1 MIPET
6 TIVTITIVIFPN
18 IVILPNSTR
27 HILLI
32 TLNMNGCNI
41 QIPVLV
47 DNTLILLEE
56 SFNGILVTNKNKTT
70 TPKTT
75 GIDGYIDDAHM
86 LLVIYES
93 KFKLKIE
100 TSNIT
105 TKIHLLY
112 LISSIS
118 FK

>member
-1 MIPET
+1 M
-6 TIVTITIVIFPN
+6 TIAIFPHIVIS
-18 IVILPNSTR
+18 PNSPR

-32 TLNMNGCNI
+32 ILNINGCNI

-56 SFNGILVTNKNKTT
+56 NFNGILVTNKNKIT
-70 TPKTT
+70 TPKKT

-86 LLVIYES
+86 LLIIYES

-100 TSNIT
+100 TSNAT

-112 LISSIS
+112 LISSMS

>member
-47 DNTLILLEE
+47 DNTLILLYQKLHCCKLI
-56 SFNGILVTNKNKTT
+56 FNFIRR
-70 TPKTT
+70 
-75 GIDGYIDDAHM
+75 
-86 LLVIYES
+86 
-93 KFKLKIE
+93 KFQWY
-100 TSNIT
+100 SR
-105 TKIHLLY
+105 Y
-112 LISSIS
+112 Q
-118 FK
+118 